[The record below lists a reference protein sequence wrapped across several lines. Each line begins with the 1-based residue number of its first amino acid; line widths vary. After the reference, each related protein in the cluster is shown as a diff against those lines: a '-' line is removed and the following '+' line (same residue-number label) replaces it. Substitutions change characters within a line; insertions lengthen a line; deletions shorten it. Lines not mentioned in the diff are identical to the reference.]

1 MSEDKQPEPVLD
13 AELVEVTEDKA
24 GPTVPDPD
32 PVTPAFDYTEG
43 GVPTFDYVRDRIEN
57 KVGTSVGAAELADAT
72 PEGKSVDEQFE
83 AREKAGR
90 DKLEAIRRAM
100 RGE

>member
-1 MSEDKQPEPVLD
+1 MNEDKQPEPVLD
-13 AELVEVTEDKA
+13 AEVVEEKT

-32 PVTPAFDYTEG
+32 PVVPAFDYTDA

-57 KVGTSVGAAELADAT
+57 KVNTSIGSAELADAT